1 MCYGCLLESN
11 GSIGSGA
18 YIANI
23 RAYDARNARWT
34 NAGSHDESV
43 GGLFGAPVFGQLFE
57 GRGVV

>member
-1 MCYGCLLESN
+1 MLESN
-11 GSIGSGA
+11 GSIVSGA

-23 RAYDARNARWT
+23 MAHDARNARWT
-34 NAGSHDESV
+34 SAGNHDESV